1 MRYQTI
7 LIHHEFYNTFKPCDY
22 CEMRF
27 RICNSSFN
35 DGTKRFNTADLW
47 AAFPFASFATKPP
60 PPLPSQFKSLSY
72 ASSYYAVIQ

>member
-1 MRYQTI
+1 
-7 LIHHEFYNTFKPCDY
+7 
-22 CEMRF
+22 MRF

-60 PPLPSQFKSLSY
+60 PPPSLS
-72 ASSYYAVIQ
+72 IQIVKLCYLLLCCNPVEPQITRIPL

>member
-1 MRYQTI
+1 
-7 LIHHEFYNTFKPCDY
+7 
-22 CEMRF
+22 MRF

-60 PPLPSQFKSLSY
+60 PPSSLS
-72 ASSYYAVIQ
+72 IQIVKLC